1 MSKRFALAIAVT
13 AAAVLALAGAKASAQ
28 APGFSTV
35 IDNQY
40 FPLAPGT
47 VLQYEGTRDGRKAAS
62 TTVVTNKTRVIQG
75 VTCVVVSDTGFTNN
89 KATEKTSDYY
99 AQDNQGNVW
108 YFGEDSF
115 DLVKGKWVR
124 SDGSWLTGV
133 DGAQPGIIMEAHP
146 RVGDTYRQEYYPGHA
161 EDMAQVLSTNAS
173 VSVPYGSF
181 DHALQT
187 KEWTPLEPGVVD
199 NKYYAAGIGEVEAVN
214 VQGGDELMQL
224 DSVTRGG

>member
-1 MSKRFALAIAVT
+1 MSKRFALVIAVT
-13 AAAVLALAGAKASAQ
+13 AAAVLAPAGAKASAQ
-28 APGFSTV
+28 AAGFSAV

-40 FPLAPGT
+40 LPLTPGT
-47 VLQYEGTRDGRKAAS
+47 VLQYEGTRDGKKAAS
-62 TTVVTNKTRVIQG
+62 TTVVTNETKVIQG

-124 SDGSWLTGV
+124 SDGSWLAGI
-133 DGAQPGIIMEAHP
+133 DDAQPGVIMEAHP

-161 EDMAQVLSTNAS
+161 EDMAEVLSTNTS

-181 DHALQT
+181 DHALRT

-224 DSVTRGG
+224 VSVTRGG

>member
-1 MSKRFALAIAVT
+1 VIAVT
-13 AAAVLALAGAKASAQ
+13 AAAVLAPAGAKASAQ
-28 APGFSTV
+28 AAGFSAV

-40 FPLAPGT
+40 LPLTPGT
-47 VLQYEGTRDGRKAAS
+47 VLQYEGTRDGKKAAS
-62 TTVVTNKTRVIQG
+62 TTVVTNETKVIQG

-124 SDGSWLTGV
+124 SDGSWLAGI
-133 DGAQPGIIMEAHP
+133 DDAQPGVIMEAHP

-161 EDMAQVLSTNAS
+161 EDMAEVLSTNTS

-181 DHALQT
+181 DHALRT

-224 DSVTRGG
+224 VSVTRGG

>member
-1 MSKRFALAIAVT
+1 MSKRFALVIAVT
-13 AAAVLALAGAKASAQ
+13 AAAVLAPAGAKASPQ
-28 APGFSTV
+28 AAGFSAV

-40 FPLAPGT
+40 LPLTPGT
-47 VLQYEGTRDGRKAAS
+47 VLQYEGTRDGKKAAS
-62 TTVVTNKTRVIQG
+62 TTVVTNETKVIQG

-124 SDGSWLTGV
+124 SDGSWLAGI
-133 DGAQPGIIMEAHP
+133 DDAQPGVIMEAHP

-161 EDMAQVLSTNAS
+161 EDMAEVLSTNTS

-181 DHALQT
+181 DHALRT

-224 DSVTRGG
+224 VSVTRGG

>member
-1 MSKRFALAIAVT
+1 MSGAGSLNSHPDAVYSNNTNAGTPSASYTYAGDDNHTGSSDSKTFA
-13 AAAVLALAGAKASAQ
+13 
-28 APGFSTV
+28 
-35 IDNQY
+35 ID
-40 FPLAPGT
+40 
-47 VLQYEGTRDGRKAAS
+47 KAAS
-62 TTVVTNKTRVIQG
+62 TTAVTNQTREIAG
-75 VTCVVVSDTGFTNN
+75 VTCVVVNDTGFTNN

-108 YFGEDSF
+108 YYGEDSF
-115 DLVKGKWVR
+115 ELVKGKWVR
-124 SDGSWLTGV
+124 SNGSWLAGV

-146 RVGDTYRQEYYPGHA
+146 KVGDVYRQEYSPGHA
-161 EDMAQVLSTNAS
+161 EDMAEVLSTNAS

-214 VQGGDELMQL
+214 VEGGDELMEL
-224 DSVTRGG
+224 VSVTGGE